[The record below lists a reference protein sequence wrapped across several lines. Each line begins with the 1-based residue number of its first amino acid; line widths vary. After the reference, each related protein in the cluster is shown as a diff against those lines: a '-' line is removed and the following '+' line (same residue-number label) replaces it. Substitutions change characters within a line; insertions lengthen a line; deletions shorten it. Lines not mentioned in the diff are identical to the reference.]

1 MEDHETLENSS
12 SARSGDG
19 VIAAQGSHGL
29 PGAPVRTPDETL
41 LGTVGAVVG
50 EDGSGGIVWASVVMG
65 TDRHESPVVVPLANA
80 VTEDDAVRLP
90 FGAETVL
97 RAPRPAAAESMTSH
111 ERTEL
116 ESWYGAFTCADSAQG
131 WVAPQDLPDVPFI
144 LDGAQVTP

>member
-1 MEDHETLENSS
+1 MIP
-12 SARSGDG
+12 AR
-19 VIAAQGSHGL
+19 GSHGL

-41 LGTVGAVVG
+41 LGTVGAVLG
-50 EDGSGGIVWASVVMG
+50 EDGSGGVVWASVVMG
-65 TDRHESPVVVPLANA
+65 VDRQEGLVVVPLANA

-90 FGAETVL
+90 FGEETVL

-116 ESWYGAFTCADSAQG
+116 ERWYGAFTRADSAQG

-144 LDGAQVTP
+144 LDEGQGTP

>member
-1 MEDHETLENSS
+1 M
-12 SARSGDG
+12 
-19 VIAAQGSHGL
+19 IPAQGFHGL
-29 PGAPVRTPDETL
+29 PGAPVRTPAETL

-50 EDGSGGIVWASVVMG
+50 EDGAGGVVWASVLMG
-65 TDRHESPVVVPLANA
+65 VDRQGSPVVVPLANA

-97 RAPRPAAAESMTSH
+97 RAPRPAAAESMTNH

-116 ESWYGAFTCADSAQG
+116 ESWYGAFTRADSAQG

-144 LDGAQVTP
+144 LDEGQGTP